1 MLTKIESDQAVK
13 ASSME
18 AVVESLRHCV
28 TCGMCTATCPTYLL
42 TNDENDSPRGRNKI
56 IHDILE
62 SGHQPTEEQ
71 VYYLERCL
79 SCFSCTTTCPSG
91 VGYKQLME
99 WVRIQIEEGY
109 DRNWFDA
116 LQREVVLNMLPSPAL
131 FSIGLKAARL
141 TKPVKAMLPHRV
153 QPMLNLIPSEPTKL
167 TRGISYKVIPAEGV
181 RKYRV
186 SMLAGCAQQV
196 LSPSINDATIR
207 LLTRHHCE
215 VVIAHKSECC
225 GALHD
230 HLGKEEKAQKQARIN
245 VAAWWREMEK
255 DGLDAIII
263 NASGCGTTV
272 KDYAHILKDD
282 PVWGVRATK
291 VVEIAKDITE
301 FMFDLELKV
310 LQKPKQL
317 RVAYHSACSMQ
328 HGQQVTEEP
337 KQLLKRA
344 GFNVLDVP
352 EGYLCC
358 GSAGTYNM
366 FQAEMADKIRTRK
379 VRRIHEVNPDVVA
392 GGNIGCI
399 VQLLDELKIP
409 MVHTVELLD
418 WATGG
423 PKPAT
428 LARKKGEGYE

>member
-1 MLTKIESDQAVK
+1 MLTKMQSDTSLEKVPAEV
-13 ASSME
+13 AE
-18 AVVESLRHCV
+18 ILRHCV

-42 TNDENDSPRGRNKI
+42 SNDENDSPRGRNKI
-56 IHDILE
+56 IREILE
-62 SGHQPTEEQ
+62 SGQSPSEKQ

-79 SCFSCTTTCPSG
+79 SCFSCSTTCPSG
-91 VGYKQLME
+91 VGYKNLME
-99 WVRIQIEEGY
+99 WIRTRIDLEY
-109 DRNWFDA
+109 KRPWFDD
-116 LQREVVLNMLPSPAL
+116 LQRKLVLGMLPSPTL
-131 FSIGLKAARL
+131 FSTGLKAARL
-141 TKPVKAMLPHRV
+141 LKPIKSLLPETV
-153 QPMLNLIPSEPTKL
+153 QPMLELIPQKPTPL
-167 TRGISYKVIPAEGV
+167 TIGIRYQIHPAEGT
-181 RKYRV
+181 RKHRV

-196 LSPSINDATIR
+196 LDPAINAATIR

-230 HLGKEEKAQKQARIN
+230 HLGKEEKARAQARIN
-245 VAAWWREMEK
+245 VAAWWKEMEN

-272 KDYAHILKDD
+272 KDYGHILRHD
-282 PVWGVRATK
+282 PDWSERAAK
-291 VVEIAKDITE
+291 VAAIAKDITE
-301 FMFDLELKV
+301 FLMDVDL
-310 LQKPKQL
+310 KPQTVPQL

-337 KQLLKRA
+337 KHLLKKV
-344 GFNVLDVP
+344 GFPVLDVP

-366 FQAEMADKIRTRK
+366 FQAETANRLRDRK
-379 VRRIHEVNPDVVA
+379 VRRIKSINPDLVA

-399 VQLLDELKIP
+399 VQLLESLHIP

-423 PKPAT
+423 PQPEA
-428 LARKKGEGYE
+428 LAKKER